1 MKKTLS
7 VQNQVFPKGHGD
19 LATMNDHGMDSDSA
33 GAVLVAHAAWSAYR
47 LAGGPDGEA
56 TPWLEIDPQ
65 NDRVS
70 FGFIWKF

>member
-1 MKKTLS
+1 
-7 VQNQVFPKGHGD
+7 
-19 LATMNDHGMDSDSA
+19 MNDHGMDSDSA

-70 FGFIWKF
+70 F